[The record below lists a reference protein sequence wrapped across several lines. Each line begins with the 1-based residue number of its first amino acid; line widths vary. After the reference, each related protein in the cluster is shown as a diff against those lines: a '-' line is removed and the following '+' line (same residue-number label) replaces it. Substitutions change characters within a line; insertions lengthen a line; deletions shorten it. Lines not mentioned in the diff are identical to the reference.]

1 LNKTGLKAS
10 KWNKNSNRFEEKSRL
25 IIRDGQVY
33 KYFSD
38 PGAYHREM
46 AAYSLALPQTPRLIR
61 WNEPDLIVLE
71 QVQGTPYLDLPLDT
85 RICVLLA
92 DTISAFH
99 LATLQEGRCICH
111 WDNQPRN
118 ILIKDTSCW
127 LIDFSDSREAAPE
140 DDISHLLLF
149 WAGEFETNTFQ
160 KLAQEFISRYL
171 QFVTLSPETWK
182 PACERSVHR
191 FDERRS
197 RFGHRKLSIPHHTQ
211 TSNRQF
217 LAQLV

>member
-1 LNKTGLKAS
+1 MNKTGLNAS

-46 AAYSLALPQTPRLIR
+46 AVYSLALSQTPKLKR

-71 QVQGTPYLDLPLDT
+71 QVLGTPYLDLPLDT
-85 RICVLLA
+85 RICILLA

-99 LATLQEGRCICH
+99 LATLREGRCICH

-118 ILIKDTSCW
+118 ILVKDATCW

-149 WAGEFETNTFQ
+149 WAGEFETHSFQ
-160 KLAQEFISRYL
+160 KLAQEFITRYL
-171 QFVTLSPETWK
+171 QFVTLSPDTWK
-182 PACERSVHR
+182 PACKRSVER

-197 RFGHRKLSIPHHTQ
+197 RFGHRKLSIPRHTQ
-211 TSNRQF
+211 INNRQF
-217 LAQLV
+217 LAELI

>member
-1 LNKTGLKAS
+1 MNKTGLKAS

-38 PGAYHREM
+38 PGAYHREL
-46 AAYSLALPQTPRLIR
+46 AVYSLALPQTPKLTR

-85 RICVLLA
+85 RICILLA

-118 ILIKDTSCW
+118 ILVKDATCW

-149 WAGEFETNTFQ
+149 WACEFEIDTFK

-171 QFVTLSPETWK
+171 QFVILKPETWET
-182 PACERSVHR
+182 ACMRSVNR
-191 FDERRS
+191 FDKRRS
-197 RFGHRKLSIPHHTQ
+197 RFGHRKLSIPDHAQ

-217 LAQLV
+217 LAQLI